1 MEMNKNLRA
10 KDVFKPNPLDIS
22 DNDILDAMKDIDGY
36 LDITPGDFKE
46 VYRLAY
52 AHAIERLT
60 QLAKAKDVMTQK
72 VISVERDTPLIE
84 VVHMLANLGVSG
96 VPVVEKEGKVVG
108 IISEKDF
115 LFRMGTKDT
124 RSFMGVVAHCLET
137 KGCVAISMRH
147 EKAEDIMT
155 SPPVTVVEDTPVS
168 EIANIFTE
176 KNINRVPV
184 IDQKGRLTGI
194 VARSDIVQSSCPPRN

>member
-1 MEMNKNLRA
+1 MNKNLQN
-10 KDVFKPNPLDIS
+10 KDMPTPHPLDIS
-22 DNDILDAMKDIDGY
+22 DNDIIDAMKGINGY

-60 QLAKAKDVMTQK
+60 HLAKAKDVMTQK

-84 VVHMLANLGVSG
+84 VVNMLANLGISG
-96 VPVVEKEGKVVG
+96 VPVVDKDRKVVG

-137 KGCVAISMRH
+137 KRCVAISMRH

-155 SPPVTVVEDTPVS
+155 SLPITVSEDTPVS

-184 IDQKGRLTGI
+184 IDQKDKLVGI
-194 VARSDIVQSSCPPRN
+194 VARTDIVESSCLPELK